1 MQRVTPQGAVRGSE
15 HVMIVRGKCVAYLG
29 EQCLAVGLLPENM
42 AERYGVGCIAGET
55 MLVDVEPHADD
66 AAGNGATLDVVFDED
81 AAELVV
87 VVVDVVG
94 PLDAYVVGIVAEGFA
109 ERYGD
114 EFADDELLRC
124 RYAMG
129 CDGEAE

>member
-29 EQCLAVGLLPENM
+29 EQTLAVDGVAEYL

-55 MLVDVEPHADD
+55 MLVDVDPHADD

-87 VVVDVVG
+87 AVVDVVG
-94 PLDAYVVGIVAEGFA
+94 PLDAYVVGIVAEDLA

-124 RYAMG
+124 RYVMG

>member
-1 MQRVTPQGAVRGSE
+1 MQVVAPVGGVGGGLHFTVQGGEGMA
-15 HVMIVRGKCVAYLG
+15 HLG
-29 EQCLAVGLLPENM
+29 EQTLAVDGVAEYL
-42 AERYGVGCIAGET
+42 AERYGVGCIAGEAA
-55 MLVDVEPHADD
+55 LVDVDPHADD

-81 AAELVV
+81 AAEFVV
-87 VVVDVVG
+87 AVVDVVG
-94 PLDAYVVGIVAEGFA
+94 PLDAYFVGIVAEDLA

-124 RYAMG
+124 TYAMG